1 MKNKRKSGK
10 RKGSV
15 VAVEKDDESQA
26 RPKAAK
32 RQHLCA
38 DLSGCD
44 SLTEEE
50 FKTASFKLRVEFG
63 KSKQKSKSV
72 KKLMDATFFRRHWWI
87 THDLPHVSEVVETFP
102 FFHHERWVS
111 VII

>member
-102 FFHHERWVS
+102 FFHHEQWVS